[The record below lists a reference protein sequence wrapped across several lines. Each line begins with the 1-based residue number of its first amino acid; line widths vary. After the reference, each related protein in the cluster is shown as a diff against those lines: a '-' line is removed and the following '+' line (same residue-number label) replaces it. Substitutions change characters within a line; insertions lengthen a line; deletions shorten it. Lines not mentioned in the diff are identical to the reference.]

1 MANQDPGM
9 SGSQI
14 MYPVPVSPDTS
25 TGMIPAQPMAMPP
38 QGYGMGAP
46 RGPEILH
53 GSFNQTWLMNC
64 LRRRWLLALCLG
76 VLATAAT
83 AAVLLLLFPES
94 SKVTAYLQVQSKPAE
109 KLFGQQQR
117 MSHQEFE
124 IFQQTQLALLKSH
137 FVLQTALGRSDVSQ
151 LDAVQKEEDA
161 VQWLIDEMKVSFP
174 GEGEILEIRYDGEE
188 NPEELLLVIDAVV
201 DAYQKEVL
209 YKENARQ
216 NELRDKLME
225 LHSEVEKELA
235 DKMEEYEKLVK
246 QIGGIKYDPTA
257 ATEVSLLTKEIG
269 MVMGDIQRT
278 KQELVDI
285 EVNKTL
291 ALQALTSS
299 AAMEAAISEALESD
313 PQLEQYEIERFALDS
328 QLRELTSRSRRKTPE
343 AKNVEARLRQLSA
356 EAQQYR
362 IQAEQELRAKMKT
375 APNDQVAQV
384 KTEYVLRRGEALQR
398 LQQFEERLAEMKEEI
413 SDMGDSS
420 SNLAILEREIEQE
433 QELEREMDMRIRS
446 WDTEEKAGGE
456 RIRVMQRATAN
467 EQINKMQRLAIAG
480 IGGMAAFCA
489 TAYGVAL
496 LEFQRRRLNGPTD
509 LDEGLGIRVLGV
521 LPSVTSAKSLA
532 PGNVTAAQVS
542 EAIDNVRA
550 TLLHDSAARDRQV
563 ILVTSP
569 VTLEGCTTV
578 SSHLAL
584 SLTRAGR
591 RTLLI
596 DGDLRSPSL
605 HKLFGMPLE
614 DGLSEVLRSDID
626 IADAVKPTNTE
637 GLWLLSAGHCD
648 MDAIHALATEQPQP
662 IFEKLRAEFD
672 YIVIDGAPVL
682 GLSDTVSLGQLVD
695 GAILTVLRDH
705 SEIRQIHKAIEML
718 RGMGVKVLGS
728 VINGVRLKSDRR
740 VVQIHKA
747 AAQKAKQIASE
758 KA

>member
-53 GSFNQTWLMNC
+53 GGFNQTWLMNC

-83 AAVLLLLFPES
+83 AGLLLFLFPES

-109 KLFGQQQR
+109 KLFGQTQR

-137 FVLQTALGRSDVSQ
+137 FVLQSALGRSDVSQ
-151 LDAVQKEEDA
+151 LDAVQKEKDP

-188 NPEELLLVIDAVV
+188 DPEELRLIIDSVV
-201 DAYQKEVL
+201 MAYEQEVL

-216 NELRDKLME
+216 EELREKLIE
-225 LHSEVEKELA
+225 LHADVEKELA
-235 DKMEEYEKLVK
+235 GKMEEYEKLVK

-257 ATEVSLLTKEIG
+257 ATEVNLLTKEIT
-269 MVMGDIQRT
+269 MVMSDIQKA

-299 AAMEAAISEALESD
+299 AAMEAAVSAALEED
-313 PQLEQYEIERFALDS
+313 PQLEQYEIERYALDA
-328 QLRELTSRSRRKTPE
+328 QLRELSSRSKRKTP
-343 AKNVEARLRQLSA
+343 ATKNVEARLRQLDA
-356 EAQQYR
+356 EARQYR
-362 IQAEQELRAKMKT
+362 IQAEQQLRAEMKT

-384 KTEYVLRRGEALQR
+384 KTEYILRRGEAMQR
-398 LQQFEERLAEMKEEI
+398 LQQYEERLAEMKEEI

-420 SNLAILEREIEQE
+420 SNLAILEREIEQD
-433 QELEREMDMRIRS
+433 QELEREMDIRIKSWETEDEAGGDRIR
-446 WDTEEKAGGE
+446 T
-456 RIRVMQRATAN
+456 MQRATAN

-532 PGNVTAAQVS
+532 PGNIVAAQVS

-550 TLLHDSAARDRQV
+550 TLLHDGSARDRQV

-569 VTLEGCTTV
+569 VTMEGCTTV
-578 SSHLAL
+578 ASHLAL

-648 MDAIHALATEQPQP
+648 MDAIHALATDQPQP

-718 RGMGVKVLGS
+718 RGMGVRVLGS

-747 AAQKAKQIASE
+747 AAQKAKRIASE